1 MVMKADFDDYYAR
14 RREAMVV
21 NQLEARGIKDQRVL
35 AAMRQV
41 PRHLLV
47 PPALADRAY
56 DDTPLAIKEGQTISQ
71 PYVVAWMTE
80 LLKLKG
86 DDVVL
91 EVGTGSGYQAAVL
104 SRLAA
109 KVYSVER
116 IATLAESA
124 TERLRELGVT
134 NVEVVVGDG
143 SRGLQLH
150 APYDAVIVTAGSPGV
165 PPLLFE
171 QLAEGGRLVIPVG
184 SSTLQVLTVVEKKR
198 GREVTRSEGS
208 VVFVP
213 LVGRDGWEG

>member
-1 MVMKADFDDYYAR
+1 MASRTRASSPRCAR
-14 RREAMVV
+14 CP
-21 NQLEARGIKDQRVL
+21 DTSC
-35 AAMRQV
+35 
-41 PRHLLV
+41 V

-80 LLKLKG
+80 LLNLKG

-124 TERLRELGVT
+124 AERLRELGVT

-150 APYDAVIVTAGSPGV
+150 APYDAVIVTAGSPRV

-198 GREVTRSEGS
+198 GREVTSSEGS

>member
-1 MVMKADFDDYYAR
+1 
-14 RREAMVV
+14 MVV
-21 NQLEARGIKDQRVL
+21 NQLEARGIRDQRVL

-47 PPALADRAY
+47 PPALAGRAY
-56 DDTPLAIKEGQTISQ
+56 DDTPLAIREGQTISQ

-80 LLKLKG
+80 LLNLKA

-124 TERLRELGVT
+124 AERLRELGVT

-150 APYDAVIVTAGSPGV
+150 APYEAVIVTAGSPGV